1 MNQPRTGVWLSIQS
15 TIPQKE
21 SEQLFSM
28 ESSYT
33 KKDIKNLG
41 QKDLLMV

>member
-1 MNQPRTGVWLSIQS
+1 MNQPRAGVWLSIQS

-21 SEQLFSM
+21 SEQLSSM
-28 ESSYT
+28 GSSYT

-41 QKDLLMV
+41 QKNLFMV